1 VILVAEPGSCNGWLA
16 MCEQHR
22 ESVSVGQVGVQII
35 PCSRSVTPQPH
46 WFTFLCNWRFTAALR
61 RTSQQFT
68 H

>member
-35 PCSRSVTPQPH
+35 PCSRSVNVNSSTTLIH
-46 WFTFLCNWRFTAALR
+46 VLV
-61 RTSQQFT
+61 
-68 H
+68 